1 MADVDQLGRLDRAQR
16 DRIVDEAVRSV
27 LVLVERALPE
37 GPDGPGPE
45 IGTAAEIVDGLLELP
60 VISAAELLDPADPRC
75 GDGVTLTW
83 PVSADRVLAVRLL
96 PSLESTVLP
105 DVLACLAGVVRAFGH
120 AAEGP
125 AGKAGAAG
133 AAGTTTTG
141 GTGGV
146 GDAGLVSRAV
156 VGDVMH
162 KLSTPLTSIMAYAS
176 LLADPDTGRLNED
189 QQQFVEILE
198 RNARRLMELVNEFHA
213 GLKPDSAPTRQE
225 DQ

>member
-1 MADVDQLGRLDRAQR
+1 MADIDQLGRLDRAQR

-37 GPDGPGPE
+37 GPAGPGPE
-45 IGTAAEIVDGLLELP
+45 IRTAAEIVDGLHGLP
-60 VISAAELLDPADPRC
+60 VISAADLLDPADPRC

-96 PSLESTVLP
+96 PSLETTVLP
-105 DVLACLAGVVRAFGH
+105 DVLACLAGVVHAFGQG
-120 AAEGP
+120 APSTEG
-125 AGKAGAAG
+125 AGGE
-133 AAGTTTTG
+133 
-141 GTGGV
+141 

-213 GLKPDSAPTRQE
+213 GLKSDSTPRRQE